1 MHPSS
6 HRNLHSST
14 ARGSAAWDG
23 KGRRGL
29 PLSFHRKKKSGEWS
43 FYAGR
48 GLLKGDLHAARLQ
61 MAGPSLRYSEA
72 ALAYALSLANDTES
86 SPTKS
91 VGKASSPQVPGNA
104 TSATV
109 SHGTYFA
116 EPPSPD
122 APLRQHR
129 YQTGPDSTDAKM
141 EAPLQACAESVA
153 CENSSDDRRR
163 GMHDLVEFHD
173 EDTGE
178 VAYLSLIHI

>member
-1 MHPSS
+1 MLP
-6 HRNLHSST
+6 
-14 ARGSAAWDG
+14 AAPR
-23 KGRRGL
+23 KQA
-29 PLSFHRKKKSGEWS
+29 PLSFHRKKKC
-43 FYAGR
+43 ADR
-48 GLLKGDLHAARLQ
+48 GKTLLKGDLHAARLQ
-61 MAGPSLRYSEA
+61 MAGPALRYSEA

-91 VGKASSPQVPGNA
+91 DHKASSPPGNA
-104 TSATV
+104 TRATGPN
-109 SHGTYFA
+109 GTYFA

-129 YQTGPDSTDAKM
+129 YQTGPDSTDAKV

-178 VAYLSLIHI
+178 VAYKAMPCACIME

>member
-1 MHPSS
+1 MEK
-6 HRNLHSST
+6 
-14 ARGSAAWDG
+14 AAVG
-23 KGRRGL
+23 FL
-29 PLSFHRKKKSGEWS
+29 CPFTKKKSGEGS
-43 FYAGR
+43 FFAGR

-129 YQTGPDSTDAKM
+129 YQTGPDSTDAKV

-178 VAYLSLIHI
+178 VAYKAMPCACIME